1 MTARKLFEMIGDA
14 DAELI
19 ADASGENI
27 KKKHPAWL
35 RWSAAAACVCILAA
49 GALGIFL
56 HPAVSGAG
64 YTPGGSWPEGVDP
77 KMASI
82 AVYPATE
89 KVQDVADAT
98 LRTLSEEEAL
108 QFEDLGKYLPRTLP
122 EGYWFVISEVY
133 ETTMKNGSVYHLLR
147 ATYSRSDPADFDP
160 EYPYLTD
167 DCFMLQV
174 LDYLPNTK
182 TIKIYTPEK
191 LKLSKTSQD
200 DFYLALETA
209 YIGVFPQNSIGG
221 DDLRQLIEEL
231 MKK

>member
-1 MTARKLFEMIGDA
+1 MTAKKLFEMIGDA

-19 ADASGENI
+19 ADASGESI
-27 KKKHPAWL
+27 RRKHPVWL
-35 RWSAAAACVCILAA
+35 RWGAAAACICILAA

-64 YTPGGSWPEGVDP
+64 YAPGGSWPEGVDP

-98 LRTLSEEEAL
+98 FRPLSEEEAR
-108 QFEDLGKYLPRTLP
+108 QFEDLGKYLPRALP
-122 EGYWFVISEVY
+122 EGYWFVISDVR
-133 ETTMKNGSVYHLLR
+133 ETTMKDGSVYHLLR

-174 LDYLPNTK
+174 LDYPPKTK
-182 TIKIYTPEK
+182 IKVYTPEK
-191 LKLSKTSQD
+191 LKLSETGQD
-200 DFYLALETA
+200 DFYLALDKV
-209 YIGVFPQNSIGG
+209 YIGVFPQNSIEG
-221 DDLRQLIEEL
+221 DDLRQLVEDL
-231 MKK
+231 TRK

>member
-1 MTARKLFEMIGDA
+1 MTAKKLFEMIGDA

-19 ADASGENI
+19 ADASGESI
-27 KKKHPAWL
+27 RRKHPAWL
-35 RWSAAAACVCILAA
+35 RWGAAAACICILAA

-56 HPAVSGAG
+56 HPAVNGGG
-64 YTPGGSWPEGVDP
+64 YAPGGSWPEGVDP

-98 LRTLSEEEAL
+98 LRTLSEEEAR

-122 EGYWFVISEVY
+122 EGYWFVISEVR
-133 ETTMKNGSVYHLLR
+133 ETTMKDGSVYHLLR

-174 LDYLPNTK
+174 LDYPPKTK
-182 TIKIYTPEK
+182 IKIYTPEK
-191 LKLSKTSQD
+191 LKLSKTGQD
-200 DFYLALETA
+200 NFYLALDKV
-209 YIGVFPQNSIGG
+209 YIGVFPQNSIEG
-221 DDLRQLIEEL
+221 DDLRQLVEDL
-231 MKK
+231 TNK